1 MPSNQWKALA
11 QACAEPLIAFA
22 QRLVQT
28 PSLPGHEAEVARLV
42 EQEMHRLDYD
52 AVTVDPAGNVVG
64 LIYGDGGPSLMFNA
78 HMDHVDPGDLS
89 GWPYPPYAGEIVDG
103 VLWGRG
109 AVDMKGALAAMVHAG
124 GLIKRHHLPLPGDL
138 IVAAVVME
146 EGGGVGTHELL
157 HHIRPALCVV
167 GESSNG
173 AVMRGHRGRT
183 EFLARVVGRSV
194 HASMPELGAN
204 PHYPMARF
212 LARLETLP
220 MEADPVFTC
229 ASVAPT
235 LYRTDQ
241 SSPNVI
247 PGEVRLTLDWRSLPS
262 QCMEHVA
269 AQLEALLRESL
280 EADFHAEVRI
290 VQNRYVTYT
299 GLTVELPASFP
310 AFLLPADHWLVQGA
324 QRTLNQALERLV
336 PVDVWR
342 FATDGGQ
349 IAALG
354 IPTIGFGPG
363 DPKVVH
369 TNRECIALTALV
381 DALIGYTALAS
392 EMVREA
398 I

>member
-1 MPSNQWKALA
+1 MPSNRWNALA
-11 QACAEPLIAFA
+11 QAYAQQLIAFT
-22 QRLVQT
+22 QRVVQT
-28 PSLPGHEAEVARLV
+28 PSLPGHEEEVAGLV
-42 EQEMHRLDYD
+42 EQEMRQLGYD
-52 AVTVDPAGNVVG
+52 EVTVDPAGNVVG
-64 LIYGDGGPSLMFNA
+64 LIRGDAGPSLMFNA

-89 GWPYPPYAGEIVDG
+89 GWPYPPYSGEIVDG
-103 VLWGRG
+103 MLWGRG
-109 AVDMKGALAAMVHAG
+109 TVDMKGALAAMVYAG

-157 HHIRPALCVV
+157 HHLRPTLCVV
-167 GESSNG
+167 GESSDG
-173 AVMRGHRGRT
+173 CVMRGHRGRT

-212 LARLETLP
+212 LSRLETLP
-220 MEADPVFTC
+220 MDADPVFTC

-241 SSPNVI
+241 SSPNVT
-247 PGEVRLTLDWRSLPS
+247 PGEVRVTLDWRSVPGQS
-262 QCMEHVA
+262 MEHVA
-269 AQLEALLRESL
+269 AQLEQLLREGL
-280 EADFHAEVRI
+280 AVDYQAEVRL

-299 GLTVELPASFP
+299 GRVVELPASFP
-310 AFLLPADHWLVQGA
+310 SFLLPADHWLVQGA
-324 QRTLNQALERLV
+324 QRTLSQALDREV
-336 PVDVWR
+336 AIDVWR

-369 TNRECIALTALV
+369 TNRECIALSALV
-381 DALIGYTALAS
+381 DGLAGYTALAS
-392 EMVREA
+392 EMVREPV
-398 I
+398 

>member
-1 MPSNQWKALA
+1 MPPNRWKALA
-11 QACAEPLIAFA
+11 QADAEPLIAFA

-28 PSLPGHEAEVARLV
+28 PSLPGQEAAVAGLV
-42 EQEMHRLDYD
+42 EQEMRRLGYD

-64 LIYGDGGPSLMFNA
+64 LIRGDAGPLLMFNA
-78 HMDHVDPGDLS
+78 HMDHVDPGDPS
-89 GWPYPPYAGEIVDG
+89 GWPHPPYGGAIVDG
-103 VLWGRG
+103 MLWGRG
-109 AVDMKGALAAMVHAG
+109 SVDMKGALAAMVYAG

-157 HHIRPALCVV
+157 RHVRPALCVV
-167 GESSNG
+167 GESSDG
-173 AVMRGHRGRT
+173 CVMRGHRGRT
-183 EFLARVVGRSV
+183 EFLARVVGCSV

-212 LARLETLP
+212 LTRLEALP
-220 MEADPVFTC
+220 MEAHPVFTG

-241 SSPNVI
+241 SSPNVT
-247 PGEVRLTLDWRSLPS
+247 PGEVRLTLDWRSLPG
-262 QCMEHVA
+262 QRMEQIA
-269 AQLEALLRESL
+269 TQLEALLREGL
-280 EADFHAEVRI
+280 TADFQAEVCV

-299 GLTVELPASFP
+299 GLMVELPASFP
-310 AFLLPADHWLVQGA
+310 SFLLPTDHWLVQGA
-324 QRTLNQALERLV
+324 QRTLSRALDRAV
-336 PVDVWR
+336 ATDVWR

-354 IPTIGFGPG
+354 IPTVGFGPG
-363 DPKVVH
+363 NPKVVH
-369 TNRECIALTALV
+369 TNHECIALSALV
-381 DALIGYTALAS
+381 DALAGYTALAS
-392 EMVREA
+392 EMVREP

>member
-1 MPSNQWKALA
+1 MPVTQWSALA
-11 QACAEPLIAFA
+11 QADADALIAFA

-28 PSLPGHEAEVARLV
+28 PSLPGHEEEVARLV
-42 EQEMHRLDYD
+42 EQEMCQLGYD

-64 LIYGDGGPSLMFNA
+64 WIRGDAGPPLMFNA

-89 GWPYPPYAGEIVDG
+89 SWPHPPYSGAIVDG
-103 VLWGRG
+103 MLWGRG
-109 AVDMKGALAAMVHAG
+109 SVDMKGALAAMVYAG
-124 GLIKRHHLPLPGDL
+124 GLIQRHHLPLPGDL

-157 HHIRPALCVV
+157 RHVRPALCVV
-167 GESSNG
+167 GESSAG
-173 AVMRGHRGRT
+173 CVMRGHRGRT
-183 EFLARVVGRSV
+183 EFLARVVGRPV

-220 MEADPVFTC
+220 MEADAVFTG

-241 SSPNVI
+241 SSPNVT

-262 QCMEHVA
+262 QRMEQVA
-269 AQLEALLRESL
+269 AQLEALLREGL
-280 EADFHAEVRI
+280 AADFQAEVCI

-299 GLTVELPASFP
+299 GRTVELPASFP
-310 AFLLPADHWLVQGA
+310 SFLLPMDHWLVQGA
-324 QRTLNQALERLV
+324 QRTLSQALDRAV
-336 PVDVWR
+336 AIDVWR

-369 TNRECIALTALV
+369 TNHEHIAVTALV
-381 DALIGYTALAS
+381 DALAGYAALAS
-392 EMVREA
+392 EMVRA
-398 I
+398 PL

>member
-1 MPSNQWKALA
+1 MPSSQWKVLA
-11 QACAEPLIAFA
+11 EAHAEPLIAFA

-28 PSLPGHEAEVARLV
+28 PSLPGHEAEVAGLV
-42 EQEMHRLDYD
+42 EQEMHRLGYD
-52 AVTVDPAGNVVG
+52 VVTVDPAGNVVG
-64 LIYGDGGPSLMFNA
+64 MIRGDAGPSLMFNA

-89 GWPYPPYAGEIVDG
+89 SWPYPPYSGEIVDG
-103 VLWGRG
+103 MLWGRG
-109 AVDMKGALAAMVHAG
+109 SVDMKGALAAMVHAG
-124 GLIKRHHLPLPGDL
+124 GLIKRHGLLLPGDL

-157 HHIRPALCVV
+157 RHVRPALCVV

-173 AVMRGHRGRT
+173 CVMRGHRGRT
-183 EFLARVVGRSV
+183 EFMARVVGRAV
-194 HASMPELGAN
+194 HASMPELAAN

-212 LARLETLP
+212 LNRLETLP
-220 MEADPVFTC
+220 METDAVFTG

-241 SSPNVI
+241 SSPNVT
-247 PGEVRLTLDWRSLPS
+247 PGEVRLTLDWRSLPG
-262 QCMEHVA
+262 QRMEHVA
-269 AQLEALLRESL
+269 VQLEALLREGL
-280 EADFHAEVRI
+280 AADFQAEVCI

-310 AFLLPADHWLVQGA
+310 SFLLPADHWLVQGA
-324 QRTLNQALERLV
+324 QRTLSRAFDRTV
-336 PVDVWR
+336 AIDVWR

-369 TNRECIALTALV
+369 TSRECIALTALV
-381 DALIGYTALAS
+381 DALAGYTALAS
-392 EMVREA
+392 EMVREVV
-398 I
+398 

>member
-1 MPSNQWKALA
+1 MPPNQWNALA
-11 QACAEPLIAFA
+11 QAHAQQLLAFT

-28 PSLPGHEAEVARLV
+28 PSLPGHEEGVARLV
-42 EQEMHRLDYD
+42 EQEMHQLGYD
-52 AVTVDPAGNVVG
+52 EVTVDPAGNVVG
-64 LIYGDGGPSLMFNA
+64 RIRGNSGPSLMFNA

-89 GWPYPPYAGEIVDG
+89 GWLHPPYGGEIIDG
-103 VLWGRG
+103 MLWGRG
-109 AVDMKGALAAMVHAG
+109 TVDMKGALAAMVYAG
-124 GLIKRHHLPLPGDL
+124 GLIKRHSLPLPGDL

-157 HHIRPALCVV
+157 RHVRPALCVV

-173 AVMRGHRGRT
+173 CLMRGHRGRT

-212 LARLETLP
+212 LSRLENLP

-241 SSPNVI
+241 SSPNVT
-247 PGEVRLTLDWRSLPS
+247 PGEVRVTLDWRSLPN
-262 QCMEHVA
+262 QNMEHVA
-269 AQLEALLRESL
+269 AQLEQLLREGL
-280 EADFHAEVRI
+280 ETDYQAEVCM

-310 AFLLPADHWLVQGA
+310 SFLLSADHWLVQGA
-324 QRTLNQALERLV
+324 QRTLSQALDREV
-336 PVDVWR
+336 VIDVWR

-381 DALIGYTALAS
+381 DGLAGYTALAS
-392 EMVREA
+392 DLVREPL
-398 I
+398 

>member
-1 MPSNQWKALA
+1 MPPSRLGALA
-11 QACAEPLIAFA
+11 QSYASQLIAFT

-28 PSLPGHEAEVARLV
+28 PSLPGREEEVAQLIKH
-42 EQEMHRLDYD
+42 EMQQLGYD
-52 AVTVDPAGNVVG
+52 EVTVDPAGNVLG
-64 LIYGDGGPSLMFNA
+64 LIRGNPGPTMMFNA

-89 GWPYPPYAGEIVDG
+89 SWRYPPYSGEIAEG
-103 VLWGRG
+103 MLWGRG
-109 AVDMKGALAAMVHAG
+109 TVDMKGALAAMVYAG
-124 GLIKRHHLPLPGDL
+124 GLIKQHALPMPGDL
-138 IVAAVVME
+138 LVAAVVME

-157 HHIRPALCVV
+157 QHCRPAICVV
-167 GESSNG
+167 GESSDG
-173 AVMRGHRGRT
+173 CVMRGHRGRT
-183 EFLARVVGRSV
+183 EFVARVVGRSV

-220 MEADPVFTC
+220 METDPVFTC

-241 SSPNVI
+241 SSPNVT
-247 PGEVRLTLDWRSLPS
+247 PSEVRLTLDWRSLPG

-269 AQLEALLRESL
+269 AQLEQLLREGL
-280 EADFHAEVRI
+280 GDDYQAEVYV

-310 AFLLPADHWLVQGA
+310 SFLLPADHWLVQGA
-324 QRTLNQALERLV
+324 QHTLSRTLDREVA
-336 PVDVWR
+336 VDVWR

-349 IAALG
+349 IATLG

-381 DALIGYTALAS
+381 DGLAGYTALAN
-392 EMVREA
+392 EMVRA
-398 I
+398 PL